1 MVFADLGVNDAI
13 GEAVRPLLKSDIR
26 YLARTMRRRLKSRCT
41 GLLEVGSLEDEQSD
55 LKFLPERSMSSES
68 SSEEGGNVSLNDDGW
83 TSDDGDESA
92 KEDEALTLQEIDIL
106 ADRKVQYLHRTVK
119 DFLEQP
125 EIWDRIVAA
134 TGAKFHPY
142 TALYASYL
150 LQLKS
155 LDLESITKHN
165 YRTR

>member
-1 MVFADLGVNDAI
+1 MSRAI
-13 GEAVRPLLKSDIR
+13 RNSYLRDQRALSLLQKKR
-26 YLARTMRRRLKSRCT
+26 
-41 GLLEVGSLEDEQSD
+41 EVCPSTTT
-55 LKFLPERSMSSES
+55 
-68 SSEEGGNVSLNDDGW
+68 DG
-83 TSDDGDESA
+83 TSDDGDEFV
-92 KEDEALTLQEIDIL
+92 KEDEELTLQEIYIL
-106 ADRKVQYLHRTVK
+106 PDRKAQYLHRTVK

-155 LDLESITKHN
+155 LDPESMTK
-165 YRTR
+165 TQL